1 MKPLIK
7 WPGGKSGEYKYIKHL
22 IPEFN
27 RFIEPF
33 FGGGAIYFKLE
44 PKKAIIND
52 INLDLVNFYKC
63 TKNQSKPFLKQLHF
77 FADEWKKISA
87 LVDTNSD
94 RIIDAYKNQGNLEID
109 IFKNENTIENE
120 VFKILFDGYQFS
132 EHYFDTDNLKRQIIK
147 NLKSKIHR
155 TRKITNESTTDID
168 IVNNIESA
176 VKSGIYMHF
185 RDIYNKKIGN
195 LSSEEASAVFFFIR
209 EFCYASMFRY
219 NSKGEFNI
227 PYGGIG
233 YNRKNF
239 KSKIHTIENADVSKQ
254 LERTEIL
261 NTDFEDVIRN
271 NAKQD
276 DFIFLDPPYDSE
288 FKDYDKNP
296 FTKDDQTRLANSL
309 SDTKAKFILIIKQTD
324 FIDELY
330 AKRGF
335 KVESFEKKYLYNM
348 RGRNNRDVNHLLIY
362 NF

>member
-22 IPEFN
+22 IPEFD

-33 FGGGAIYFKLE
+33 FGGGAVYFKLE

-52 INLDLVNFYKC
+52 INFDLVNFYKC
-63 TKNQSKPFLKQLHF
+63 TKNQSKPFLEQLHF
-77 FADEWKKISA
+77 FADEWKKISVLIDA
-87 LVDTNSD
+87 HSD
-94 RIIDAYKNQGNLEID
+94 QIIRAYKNQDNLEID

-120 VFKILFDGYQFS
+120 VYKILFNGYQFS
-132 EHYFDTDNLKRQIIK
+132 EHYFDTVNLKHQIIK
-147 NLKSKIHR
+147 NLKSKIKR
-155 TRKITNESTTDID
+155 TKKITNESTTDVD

-176 VKSGIYMHF
+176 VKSGVYMHF
-185 RDIYNKKIGN
+185 RDIYNKKIGKLN
-195 LSSEEASAVFFFIR
+195 TEQASAVFFFIR

-219 NSKGEFNI
+219 NAKGEFNI

-239 KSKIHTIENADVSKQ
+239 KAKIHTIENSDVSKQ
-254 LERTEIL
+254 LENTEIL
-261 NTDFEDVIRN
+261 NTDFEDVIRKE
-271 NAKQD
+271 AKKD

-296 FTKDDQTRLANSL
+296 FTKDDQIRLADSL
-309 SDTKAKFILIIKQTD
+309 SDTSAKFILIIKQTD
-324 FIDELY
+324 FIAELY
-330 AKRGF
+330 AERGF
-335 KVESFEKKYLYNM
+335 KIESFEKKYLYNM

>member
-22 IPEFN
+22 IPDFD

-44 PKKAIIND
+44 PKKSIIND

-77 FADEWKKISA
+77 FADEWKKISV
-87 LVDTNSD
+87 LIDTHSD
-94 RIIDAYKNQGNLEID
+94 QIIKAYKNQYNLEID

-120 VFKILFDGYQFS
+120 IYKILFNDYQFS
-132 EHYFDTDNLKRQIIK
+132 EHYFDTVNLKIQIVK
-147 NLKSKIHR
+147 NLKSKIRR
-155 TRKITNESTTDID
+155 TRKITNESTTDVD

-176 VKSGIYMHF
+176 VKSGIYMHY
-185 RDIYNKKIGN
+185 RDIYNKKIGK
-195 LSSEEASAVFFFIR
+195 LSSDEASAVFFFIR

-219 NSKGEFNI
+219 NAKGEFNI

-239 KSKIHTIENADVSKQ
+239 KAKIHTIENDDVCKQ
-254 LERTEIL
+254 LEGTEIL
-261 NTDFEDVIRN
+261 NTDFEEVIRK
-271 NAKQD
+271 NAKKG

-296 FTKDDQTRLANSL
+296 FTKDDQTRLADSL
-309 SDTKAKFILIIKQTD
+309 SDTSAKFILIIKETD
-324 FIDELY
+324 FIAKLY
-330 AKRGF
+330 AGRGF

>member
-27 RFIEPF
+27 IFIEPF

-87 LVDTNSD
+87 LIDTHSD
-94 RIIDAYKNQGNLEID
+94 QIINAYKNQDNLEID
-109 IFKNENTIENE
+109 IYKDENTVENE
-120 VFKILFDGYQFS
+120 VYKILFNGYPFS
-132 EHYFDTDNLKRQIIK
+132 KHYFDTENLKRQIIK

-155 TRKITNESTTDID
+155 TKKITNESTTDID

-195 LSSEEASAVFFFIR
+195 LSSDEASAVFFFIR

-219 NSKGEFNI
+219 NSKGKFNI

-239 KSKIHTIENADVSKQ
+239 KAKIHTIENTDVCKQ
-254 LERTEIL
+254 LKGTEIL
-261 NTDFEDVIRN
+261 NTDFEDVIRKE
-271 NAKQD
+271 AKKD

-296 FTKDDQTRLANSL
+296 FTKNDQTRLADSL
-309 SDTKAKFILIIKQTD
+309 SDTSAKFILIIKQTD
-324 FIDELY
+324 FIAELY

-348 RGRNNRDVNHLLIY
+348 RGRNNRDVNHLLVY